1 MDVLRHTHPFEMR
14 KNRSLQI
21 MATSA
26 VLSSQSL
33 HHHHL
38 KSELPLIPARPKI
51 VKHLKCYN
59 NSNYES
65 QNERALCRSDVYKND
80 NTACKNLPYMC
91 SIEDNTKFL
100 FLPRRSISKSSSLIQ
115 SHLTSATSRKTPLKF
130 IEQAPLVTVD
140 SPLQP
145 ICKKSSSDPILCS
158 HVSTQK
164 QRCLTCNNTKQ
175 YFRKKMCNHAVF
187 PHTEPTLS
195 SLSAKTSPPSLSWAK
210 EESYIAATTLNTIS
224 ETTDNSRLESSAI
237 AQITSKEKHHSSDGS
252 DCSLGLPLHL
262 FCYKNKLHHI
272 KLWYRFIAATASPRI
287 LNQHSTLTSH
297 QTVTAMIKVSDSTS
311 TSATSRKTLHSYG
324 IVGNVFLNPVHS
336 DDEKMK
342 KAAVFDTNHNCNL
355 TGCCLLLKVLK
366 VRCSNH
372 YIFGSRS

>member
-1 MDVLRHTHPFEMR
+1 
-14 KNRSLQI
+14 

-59 NSNYES
+59 NNNYES
-65 QNERALCRSDVYKND
+65 QNERALYRSDIYKND
-80 NTACKNLPYMC
+80 NTTCKNLPYMC

-100 FLPRRSISKSSSLIQ
+100 FLPRRSISKSSSMIQ
-115 SHLTSATSRKTPLKF
+115 SHLTSATSTKTPLKF

-164 QRCLTCNNTKQ
+164 QRCLTCGNTKQ
-175 YFRKKMCNHAVF
+175 YFRKKICNHAVF

-210 EESYIAATTLNTIS
+210 KESYVATTTLNTIS

-262 FCYKNKLHHI
+262 FCYKNKRKCYQFKQNTNRRKDEALRIYFIIFLVHHI

-297 QTVTAMIKVSDSTS
+297 QTVTAMIKVSDSTN
-311 TSATSRKTLHSYG
+311 SYG
-324 IVGNVFLNPVHS
+324 IVGNVCLNPVHS

-342 KAAVFDTNHNCNL
+342 KAAVFDTNHNCNP
-355 TGCCLLLKVLK
+355 TGCCLLLKVTVQYKEPL
-366 VRCSNH
+366 S
-372 YIFGSRS
+372 S